1 MVGLLLAALLCMPG
15 TTPAECDPGCE
26 RESAA
31 ELINRGDTRAA
42 IQALKDARGR
52 FPDDRGLALL
62 LARAYLLEDNLF
74 WAERTLLDAIER
86 RPDDAELRAW
96 LAVVHLRQ
104 GDPELLAADLRPE
117 LEPAEDPG
125 RARWLLLAASRARL
139 DGDDAGAAE
148 TLGGLDRRR
157 TLFPEDRKVWASLNA
172 DADPWWSESIT
183 GTLELGL
190 GATSNALAGSP
201 TDPGREG
208 ESSGLGLVELRAR
221 VVPPGRSKIRPAA
234 EIEIIGD
241 GIGNPDYRDLST
253 LQGALR
259 VGAVVTGG
267 GRRLALGYRA
277 EVLYLDQ
284 DPSLFSEAHRAEL
297 EIEWAGGA
305 VAFGGFGHREYRDD
319 KRTRWEGD
327 LGLGGPL
334 GRLGKASLVGG
345 TTLRLADAESPAYD
359 QLGLSA
365 ALSARLPVAARSALW
380 IDCSA
385 VWDDYFNSGGPEGRL
400 VFGTDEKRRDLL
412 GRAAL
417 TLWAPPWGRLRPGVE
432 LRYTDRAS
440 TADTAPGFNFG
451 FREWRAVAWLRFSF
465 AADPWGPR
473 TDAGPDHV
481 PLEWGLADDAA
492 MDEERI
498 LDLLRRD
505 EELRRGSSCGLR

>member
-1 MVGLLLAALLCMPG
+1 M
-15 TTPAECDPGCE
+15 
-26 RESAA
+26 
-31 ELINRGDTRAA
+31 RAA

-52 FPDDRGLALL
+52 FPGDRGLALL

-74 WAERTLLDAIER
+74 WAERTLLDAIDR

-104 GDPELLAADLRPE
+104 GDPELVAADLAPE
-117 LEPAEDPG
+117 LDPAEDPQ

-139 DGDDAGAAE
+139 EGDDAGAAQA
-148 TLGGLDRRR
+148 LDEIDR
-157 TLFPEDRKVWASLNA
+157 TSMLFPEDRKVWAFLSSGS
-172 DADPWWSESIT
+172 DPWWSESIT

-208 ESSGLGLVELRAR
+208 KSSGLGLIELRGR
-221 VVPPGRSKIRPAA
+221 LLPPGRSSVRPAV
-234 EIEIIGD
+234 ELEIIGN
-241 GIGNPDYRDLST
+241 GIDNPDYRELST

-267 GRRLALGYRA
+267 KRRLAFGYRA

-297 EIEWAGGA
+297 EIEWARGA
-305 VAFGGFGHREYRDD
+305 VAFAGFGHREYRDD

-380 IDCSA
+380 VDLSA
-385 VWDDYFNSGGPEGRL
+385 VWDDYFNSGGPEGRP
-400 VFGTDEKRRDLL
+400 VFGTEEQRRDLL
-412 GRAAL
+412 GRVTL
-417 TLWAPPWGRLRPGVE
+417 TLWAPPWKRLRPGVE
-432 LRYTDRAS
+432 LRYTDRVS
-440 TADTAPGFNFG
+440 TADTAPGFDFS

-465 AADPWGPR
+465 AGDPWGPR
-473 TDAGPDHV
+473 TAAGPDHV
-481 PLEWGLADDAA
+481 PLEWGLASDTA